1 MGATSYILLPS
12 QKVIGSSEKEQIED
26 LQLH

>member
-12 QKVIGSSEKEQIED
+12 QKVIGSYEEEQIED
-26 LQLH
+26 LKLH

>member
-12 QKVIGSSEKEQIED
+12 QKVIGSCEEEQIDD
-26 LQLH
+26 LKLH